1 MSVPKRHSVGKIVE
15 MVSQAVCDVKV
26 FLGDYLRSESQ
37 NFDER
42 I

>member
-1 MSVPKRHSVGKIVE
+1 MSMIFLIKS
-15 MVSQAVCDVKV
+15 AVCDVKV
-26 FLGDYLRSESQ
+26 FLGEHLRSEIQ

>member
-1 MSVPKRHSVGKIVE
+1 MENEHTIP
-15 MVSQAVCDVKV
+15 VCDVKV
-26 FLGDYLRSESQ
+26 FLGEHMRSESQ

>member
-1 MSVPKRHSVGKIVE
+1 MEKSVILLVVTKEDHCS
-15 MVSQAVCDVKV
+15 VCDVKV
-26 FLGDYLRSESQ
+26 FLGEHLRSESQ